1 MTGLN
6 VVPVVYVVDCWRSMA
21 TKPQVETAGA
31 ENAVKRLVTAYDVA
45 RLAGVSQS
53 AVSRAFTPGKSIS
66 KSTLGKV
73 EEAARKLGYR
83 PNLIARSLST
93 SRSNLIG
100 VAIPPLENQFY
111 PAVLEALSAAFGRF
125 GYRLLLFTSKARQSF
140 DPLLE
145 EVLASRVDALVM
157 VAASISSSF
166 ADECKQSGLPVVL
179 LNRKTDSRTVSC
191 VTGASRVGA
200 ETIAKFLLAGKHC
213 RYAFV
218 AGDPSSSTSRD
229 REDAFTGYLQRHGV
243 RLAARV
249 VGNYSFEETS
259 GVARSLFSRKLRPDA
274 VFCVNDHM
282 ALAVISVAKAEF
294 GLEVGK
300 TVSVVGFDDSELAS
314 WPVFGLTTYVQPIEA
329 MAERVVEMI
338 HQQLG
343 GNTEVTEVIVP
354 GELIVRTSA
363 RTPKLGVTGPAHR
376 RVWNP

>member
-1 MTGLN
+1 MIAKQRPELPN
-6 VVPVVYVVDCWRSMA
+6 
-21 TKPQVETAGA
+21 EA
-31 ENAVKRLVTAYDVA
+31 EGVRRLVTAYDVA

-53 AVSRAFTPGKSIS
+53 AVSRAFTPGTSIS
-66 KSTLGKV
+66 TQMLAKV
-73 EEAARKLGYR
+73 EVAARKLGYR

-111 PAVLEALSAAFGRF
+111 PAVLESLSAAFGRF
-125 GYRLLLFTSKARQSF
+125 GYRLLLFTSQARQSF

-145 EVLASRVDALVM
+145 EVLTSRVDALVM

-179 LNRKTDSRTVSC
+179 FNRKTDSRTVSC
-191 VTGASRVGA
+191 VTGASRLGA
-200 ETIAKFLLAGKHC
+200 ETIAEFLLAGKHR

-218 AGDPSSSTSRD
+218 AGDSSSSTSRD
-229 REDAFTGYLQRHGV
+229 REDAFTRCLQKHHV
-243 RLAARV
+243 KLSARV

-259 GVARSLFSRKLRPDA
+259 AAARKLFSLKSRPDA
-274 VFCVNDHM
+274 IFCVNDHM

-314 WPVFGLTTYVQPIEA
+314 WPVFGLTTYGQPIEA
-329 MAERVVEMI
+329 MVERVVEI
-338 HQQLG
+338 ILQQLCG
-343 GNTEVTEVIVP
+343 TAEAKEVVVP

-363 RTPKLGVTGPAHR
+363 RIPSRGITGPTGR
-376 RVWNP
+376 RIWTPEK

>member
-1 MTGLN
+1 MT
-6 VVPVVYVVDCWRSMA
+6 A
-21 TKPQVETAGA
+21 KQQA
-31 ENAVKRLVTAYDVA
+31 EPSALAESIKRLATAYDVA

-53 AVSRAFTPGKSIS
+53 AVSRAFTPGTSIS
-66 KSTLGKV
+66 THMLFKV

-100 VAIPPLENQFY
+100 VAVPPLENQFY

-145 EVLASRVDALVM
+145 EVLTSRVDALVM

-179 LNRKTDSRTVSC
+179 LNRKTDSRMVSC

-200 ETIAKFLLAGKHC
+200 ETIAKFLLAGKHR

-218 AGDPSSSTSRD
+218 AGDTSSSTSRD
-229 REDAFTGYLQRHGV
+229 REDAFTMYLQKHGV
-243 RLAARV
+243 KLAARV

-259 GVARSLFSRKLRPDA
+259 AAARKLFSLKSRPDA
-274 VFCVNDHM
+274 IFCVNDHM
-282 ALAVISVAKAEF
+282 ALAVISVAKVEF
-294 GLEVGK
+294 GLDVGK
-300 TVSVVGFDDSELAS
+300 AVSVVGFDDSELAS
-314 WPVFGLTTYVQPIEA
+314 WPVFGLTTYGQPIET
-329 MAERVVEMI
+329 MAERVVEI
-338 HQQLG
+338 IQQQLSG
-343 GNTEVTEVIVP
+343 TTEVMEVVVP

-363 RTPKLGVTGPAHR
+363 HVPKRGVTGPAHR
-376 RVWNP
+376 RIWTPER